1 MIIIIVAIV
10 IVFVGVGIFYAS
22 PSKTSDI
29 AKTLSVAA
37 SPDPP
42 HMSNKHENEIVSPIN
57 NYTDPVSNVVLQDD
71 FERSLLPFEQT
82 SKYVDGSNML
92 LLPDFERSLLP
103 FEQTSRY
110 VNGSNMLLLPDFER
124 SLLPI

>member
-37 SPDPP
+37 SPVPQHTPNANIPENASPINTDPP
-42 HMSNKHENEIVSPIN
+42 HMPNKHENAIIPP
-57 NYTDPVSNVVLQDD
+57 YTNPVSNVVLQDD
-71 FERSLLPFEQT
+71 FKRSLLPFEQT

-92 LLPDFERSLLP
+92 LPDFKRDLNE
-103 FEQTSRY
+103 
-110 VNGSNMLLLPDFER
+110 
-124 SLLPI
+124 I

>member
-22 PSKTSDI
+22 PSKTYDI

-37 SPDPP
+37 SPPVP
-42 HMSNKHENEIVSPIN
+42 QHTPNANIPENASPIN
-57 NYTDPVSNVVLQDD
+57 TYTYPVSNVVLQDD
-71 FERSLLPFEQT
+71 FKRSLLPFEQT

-92 LLPDFERSLLP
+92 LPDFKRDL
-103 FEQTSRY
+103 
-110 VNGSNMLLLPDFER
+110 NK
-124 SLLPI
+124 I